1 MRLSWIILLIIVIA
15 DFNYSQSNNDLPVAI
30 VGNEKITIKEFKTR
44 YELSPYIPGNSN
56 LDTDS
61 LKLDFLYSLIIGKL
75 WAGEAEDLGYEYSD
89 NFQFYFQPLEDLF
102 IRDALYKTEILDKV
116 KISDND
122 LKNGISKFGMTLE
135 VGFFTSNDSSAL
147 SDFYNQLKRTVDYD
161 SIITLK
167 SDSVIKFEKGEIIFG
182 KLKDENLEN
191 DIFNLDVNE
200 YTPPFKYDAGWAI
213 IKLENR
219 INKPI
224 DLNDQKIINDI
235 KNAIRNRRIEKK
247 YFEYIKEIF
256 GTINIKVD
264 EKSISL
270 LANEIINQLN
280 KKSFNTETDSLKIKS
295 ISFDD
300 NDFISIRKEL
310 GKDNL
315 NLELFS
321 YKNNKATIFSFL
333 AYIAFNGL
341 SFNQNDSIYIIHK
354 LNSELK
360 EFIRQQVLTIE
371 GIISGQTNSKE
382 YLNDVQMWK
391 EDYLAQ
397 MLKNSYLDSLKV
409 TEEELYNFYSKD
421 FVSAKNIQLINLLIV
436 TVNNLEEISGII
448 NRIQNGKSF
457 KVIAQEYGKT
467 DILVNSNGETGLKPF
482 FLFDEIGRIA
492 LNLNKNEIY
501 GPIKHNNGY
510 SIFQLIEKKEMN
522 DSMQI
527 PFKQIKDRIRSQI
540 KNQKFN
546 DILTRKSLEFIKKRP
561 VKIFENTLKEI
572 DVTKIQMFVQRYMGF
587 GGKIAGVP
595 LTSRSSDWILEFRE
609 KANLLP

>member
-89 NFQFYFQPLEDLF
+89 DFQFYFQPLEDLF

-116 KISDND
+116 IISDSDNN
-122 LKNGISKFGMTLE
+122 NGISKFGMTLE

-421 FVSAKNIQLINLLIV
+421 FVSAKNIQLINLLLV
-436 TVNNLEEISGII
+436 TVNNLDEISGII

-501 GPIKHNNGY
+501 GPIRRNNSY
-510 SIFQLIEKKEMN
+510 SNE
-522 DSMQI
+522 
-527 PFKQIKDRIRSQI
+527 
-540 KNQKFN
+540 
-546 DILTRKSLEFIKKRP
+546 
-561 VKIFENTLKEI
+561 
-572 DVTKIQMFVQRYMGF
+572 
-587 GGKIAGVP
+587 
-595 LTSRSSDWILEFRE
+595 
-609 KANLLP
+609 

>member
-89 NFQFYFQPLEDLF
+89 DFQFYFQPLEDLF

-116 KISDND
+116 IISDSDNN
-122 LKNGISKFGMTLE
+122 NGISKFGMTLE

-421 FVSAKNIQLINLLIV
+421 FVSAKNIQLINLLLV
-436 TVNNLEEISGII
+436 TVNNLDEISGII

-501 GPIKHNNGY
+501 GPIRRNNGY

-522 DSMQI
+522 DSIQI
-527 PFKQIKDRIRSQI
+527 PFEQIKDRIRNQI

-546 DILTRKSLEFIKKRP
+546 NILTRKSLEFIKKRP

-595 LTSRSSDWILEFRE
+595 LTSRSSDWIFEFRE

>member
-1 MRLSWIILLIIVIA
+1 MRLSWIILLILVIA

-321 YKNNKATIFSFL
+321 YKNIKATIFSFL
-333 AYIAFNGL
+333 AYLAFNEL

-421 FVSAKNIQLINLLIV
+421 FVSAKNIQLINLLLV
-436 TVNNLEEISGII
+436 TVNNLDEISGII

-522 DSMQI
+522 DSIQI
-527 PFKQIKDRIRSQI
+527 PFEQIKERIRSQI

-595 LTSRSSDWILEFRE
+595 LTSRSSDWIFEFRE